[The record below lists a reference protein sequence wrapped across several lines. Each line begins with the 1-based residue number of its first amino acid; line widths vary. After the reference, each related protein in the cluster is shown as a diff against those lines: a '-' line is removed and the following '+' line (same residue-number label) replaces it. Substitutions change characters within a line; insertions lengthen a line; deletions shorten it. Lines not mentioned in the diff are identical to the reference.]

1 MFDTYRYSESFR
13 SLYRLGAPLV
23 VGEFAHMAI
32 GVTDSI
38 MLGWYSI
45 EALAATVLGHTIFFV
60 IFIVGAGFATAVMPL
75 VASAIAQSHSL
86 KARRVTRM
94 GLWLSAA
101 YTIAVLPAFWWSEA
115 LLLAI
120 GQSPELSILA
130 SQYLMIVGFAVF
142 PALALNV
149 VKSYLSAQ
157 ELMRFVLAI
166 TIVGFFINIPL
177 NYVLIFGKLGLPDLG
192 VQGSAI
198 ASFFVNSFM
207 ALSVCIYAVKKLPE
221 QALFARIWR
230 PDWSA
235 MRRVLRLGVPIGIT
249 SLAEAGLFSASTIM
263 MGWLGTIPL
272 AAHGIALS
280 ITSLTFV
287 IHVGLSGA
295 ATIQTG
301 QAFGASNSLSL
312 KRSALSASLAS
323 LIIVI
328 LTVILFLSMPKIL
341 VSLFVDPA
349 LPHFQDILT
358 YGALLLLM
366 AALFSTVDA
375 AQVMALGILRGMQD
389 TSIPMA
395 MAIFSYWCVGIPTAY
410 WFCFVLNWGGVG
422 LWAGLAL
429 GLACA
434 AGGLIVRFFWVYN
447 KLRQAV
453 SMAAPV

>member
-1 MFDTYRYSESFR
+1 
-13 SLYRLGAPLV
+13 
-23 VGEFAHMAI
+23 
-32 GVTDSI
+32 
-38 MLGWYSI
+38 
-45 EALAATVLGHTIFFV
+45 
-60 IFIVGAGFATAVMPL
+60 
-75 VASAIAQSHSL
+75 
-86 KARRVTRM
+86 
-94 GLWLSAA
+94 
-101 YTIAVLPAFWWSEA
+101 
-115 LLLAI
+115 
-120 GQSPELSILA
+120 
-130 SQYLMIVGFAVF
+130 
-142 PALALNV
+142 
-149 VKSYLSAQ
+149 
-157 ELMRFVLAI
+157 
-166 TIVGFFINIPL
+166 
-177 NYVLIFGKLGLPDLG
+177 
-192 VQGSAI
+192 
-198 ASFFVNSFM
+198 M

-328 LTVILFLSMPKIL
+328 LTVILFLSMPKVL

-453 SMAAPV
+453 SMAEPV